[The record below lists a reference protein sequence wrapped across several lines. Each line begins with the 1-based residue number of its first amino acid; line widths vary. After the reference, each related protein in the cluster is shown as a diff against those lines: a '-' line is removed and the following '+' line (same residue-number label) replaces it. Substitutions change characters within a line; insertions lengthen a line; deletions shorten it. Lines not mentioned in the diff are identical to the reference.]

1 MSGEADTSLGA
12 ETGAPERGPE
22 RDTRPGRPAPRWWPW
37 AGRPRARDLICA
49 AGLVLSG
56 VWGVVTIPLTP
67 MLIATRPVLLE
78 LLTGSTPAIVAA
90 GSFADVGNKLQLTVV
105 VAAALPG
112 LMTFDLFYWW
122 AGVLWGPRIVRWLM
136 ARYAGGKHDRHWVAT
151 VRAVEQRG
159 PRFAGPAVMLAAF
172 LPVVPAPLIYAAA
185 GWVGLGP
192 LAFLLSDVVGSTA
205 WAVVLAVFGYQLGPS
220 GVAAANLVSRYALL
234 AIVVLLAA
242 VAAPHAWRAV
252 RAWRARSRLRAGSAP
267 EPDTSG
273 QLP

>member
-1 MSGEADTSLGA
+1 MSGGAGASADA
-12 ETGAPERGPE
+12 QTGAPEGRPE
-22 RDTRPGRPAPRWWPW
+22 RGIQPGAPAARWRPWPGRPRV
-37 AGRPRARDLICA
+37 RDLVCA
-49 AGLVLSG
+49 AGLLLSG
-56 VWGVVTIPLTP
+56 VWSVVTIPLTP

-90 GSFADVGNKLQLTVV
+90 GSFADVGNKLQMTVV

-122 AGVLWGPRIVRWLM
+122 AGALWGPRIVRWLV
-136 ARYAGGKHDRHWVAT
+136 ARYGGGKQDGRWVTAT
-151 VRAVEQRG
+151 AAIERRG
-159 PRFAGPAVMLAAF
+159 PRFAAPAVVLAAF

-234 AIVVLLAA
+234 ATVVLLAA
-242 VAAPHAWRAV
+242 AAAPHAWRMT
-252 RAWRARSRLRAGSAP
+252 RRRRARSRHRGAAGPIA
-267 EPDTSG
+267 DTTG